1 MVAVVLLAVVLL
13 ERPSFLVFRQ
23 VVISGRKR
31 PKEGIDQSH
40 RLVSCLIL
48 SAHLSPYSTHT
59 PRDHARTYTFFFFF

>member
-13 ERPSFLVFRQ
+13 ERPSFLVLRQ

-48 SAHLSPYSTHT
+48 SANLSP
-59 PRDHARTYTFFFFF
+59 